1 MKTWYSIFT
10 NVKDR
15 YQIID
20 FSLYKVL
27 VYSLHSGV
35 IFLSNPWYRT
45 PPLVDHIVISLK
57 KRRLSPAV
65 SPIPGLMRTEVTSDW
80 MTLSL
85 CLSLSLAREERE
97 REKRERLIIPPPLKK
112 TTTTKKQHTI
122 KKYASYRCAGRTM
135 MPPL

>member
-1 MKTWYSIFT
+1 MKNWYVFVSPAKDWFRFFSAVKTWYSVFT

-27 VYSLHSGV
+27 VYTLHSGV
-35 IFLSNPWYRT
+35 IFLLNPWYRT
-45 PPLVDHIVISLK
+45 PPLVDHIVIPLK

-80 MTLSL
+80 MTLSFSL
-85 CLSLSLAREERE
+85 SLSLSLARVHTPRERE
-97 REKRERLIIPPPLKK
+97 REKRERD
-112 TTTTKKQHTI
+112 
-122 KKYASYRCAGRTM
+122 
-135 MPPL
+135 